1 MGIEAKVTLLD
12 KMAFEGTANSG
23 HVVILDAA
31 EAVGGENRG
40 FRPMELVLVGLLGCT
55 AMDVISIL
63 RKKRQEVTGFEV
75 RGYGERA
82 EEHPKVY
89 THITLEYHVT
99 GKQVDEKAVR
109 RSIELSAV
117 RYCPAQAML
126 RHIPMTYRYF
136 IYEDT
141 PEGPKKVLEGAWVPP
156 EAGV

>member
-1 MGIEAKVTLLD
+1 MAVEARVTLLEN
-12 KMAFEGTANSG
+12 MAFEGTATSG
-23 HVVILDAA
+23 HTVMLDAA

-40 FRPMELVLVGLLGCT
+40 FRPMELLLVGLLGCT

-63 RKKRQEVTGFEV
+63 RKKRQEVTAFEV

-82 EEHPKVY
+82 TEHPMVY

-99 GKQVDEKAVR
+99 GRNVQEAAVR

-117 RYCPAQAML
+117 RYCSAQAML
-126 RHIPMTYRYF
+126 RHIPMTYKYF

-141 PEGPKKVLEGAWVPP
+141 PEGPKKVLEGEWAPA
-156 EAGV
+156 EQAA